1 MKLKHFL
8 FGMMIAIVPC
18 VLISCGD
25 DDDPV
30 KSENSGNNSTDDP
43 TDNTLIPANEAWESQ
58 KQKEYLEDVAL
69 ELNGMMPVGDFRH
82 YSDLAKYVDE
92 TYIDG
97 YKWDNMEDWAKD
109 ILDGLLS
116 DLIKRDTIQG
126 ESYEYSWGS
135 YVYNE
140 IYSHYKS
147 TVMASNFKGH
157 WTARNGKWQYAD
169 ADDLQFIFKNKSGQE
184 CVLKL
189 TTSGNVAKVR
199 LMDLDDWKNY
209 ESFEEKI
216 DGPKYTATITENGNQ
231 MTLTITYPNVYTEVM
246 TATFDANDQVIRFII
261 TETYASKALADAAE
275 ADFREMEDFNYQRN
289 GNTFTFDMTEDF
301 KRFTKSDIQVYF
313 NIYKENIEKNQDNQ
327 DTQYYKYTYNEYYD
341 RTEYTIGVPEKIEV
355 TLTEGGTELIKQTV
369 NTKLGSIA
377 NDEFDLSKSTLEFN
391 STTTL
396 SNGYE
401 IKVNNM
407 KFAPNATSVE
417 TVVNKNKKTLIKVT
431 ASSNLKGI
439 PKKLLTDWYNMD
451 DDEIE
456 DAFSNT
462 TADGAFSVNVLGK
475 VQVVGKVTDAHKLF
489 DYMDEASENDENE
502 QKYKTAIANANKCYE
517 ASIYYNGGTFR
528 QAYLSLTPIADRYT
542 SWDGTTHTEWEA
554 EATINFPDGTSYSI
568 ESYFSEDDFK
578 DLIDAIEKQ
587 SDDAEDMWD

>member
-109 ILDGLLS
+109 ILDELMG

-157 WTARNGKWQYAD
+157 WTARNGKWQYTD

-209 ESFEEKI
+209 ERFEEKI
-216 DGPKYTATITENGNQ
+216 DGPKNTATITETGNQ
-231 MTLTITYPNVYTEVM
+231 LVLTISYPNYLTEVQ
-246 TATFDANDQVIRFII
+246 TATFDANNMVISFIRKQ
-261 TETYASKALADAAE
+261 TYASSELANE
-275 ADFREMEDFNYQRN
+275 AWEAYQGNENLIIQRN
-289 GNTFTFDMTEDF
+289 GNTITIDETEYF
-301 KRFTKSDIQVYF
+301 KDISRSTIIDIFVSTKEYIDKDS
-313 NIYKENIEKNQDNQ
+313 Q
-327 DTQYYKYTYNEYYD
+327 DTQYYK
-341 RTEYTIGVPEKIEV
+341 YTIGVPEKIEV

-431 ASSNLKGI
+431 ASSNLKGV
-439 PKKLLTDWYNMD
+439 PRKLLTDWYNMD

-475 VQVVGKVTDAHKLF
+475 VQVVGKVTDVRQLF
-489 DYMDEASENDENE
+489 DYLDEVSHNDENE
-502 QKYKTAIANANKCYE
+502 QTYKTAIANANKCYE
-517 ASIYYNGGTFR
+517 ASIYYIPLGFR
-528 QAYLSLTPIADRYT
+528 R
-542 SWDGTTHTEWEA
+542 
-554 EATINFPDGTSYSI
+554 
-568 ESYFSEDDFK
+568 
-578 DLIDAIEKQ
+578 
-587 SDDAEDMWD
+587 